1 MSCARWHNRILV
13 GDGESAAIH
22 VIGSA
27 KFCPLVARRVGIT
40 PAELPLF
47 VVGFL
52 VDNFLFGRT
61 EEWRDHVS
69 LLGNVI
75 DSTGAIELVTF
86 LQDRF
91 AITVE
96 DNEVVPENFDTLE
109 NVVAYVERKLRSKA

>member
-1 MSCARWHNRILV
+1 MQDTANTHMRTMDIEREIRS
-13 GDGESAAIH
+13 
-22 VIGSA
+22 
-27 KFCPLVARRVGIT
+27 
-40 PAELPLF
+40 
-47 VVGFL
+47 FL
-52 VDNFLFGRT
+52 IDNFLFGRT

-96 DNEVVPENFDTLE
+96 DTEVVPENFDTLE
-109 NVVAYVERKLRSKA
+109 NVVAYVERKLPSKV

>member
-1 MSCARWHNRILV
+1 MQDTANTHMRTMDIEREIRS
-13 GDGESAAIH
+13 
-22 VIGSA
+22 
-27 KFCPLVARRVGIT
+27 
-40 PAELPLF
+40 
-47 VVGFL
+47 FL
-52 VDNFLFGRT
+52 IDNFLFGRT

-96 DNEVVPENFDTLE
+96 DTEVVPENFDTLE
-109 NVVAYVERKLRSKA
+109 NVVVYVERKLCSKA

>member
-1 MSCARWHNRILV
+1 MQTIDIEREIRS
-13 GDGESAAIH
+13 
-22 VIGSA
+22 
-27 KFCPLVARRVGIT
+27 
-40 PAELPLF
+40 
-47 VVGFL
+47 FL

>member
-1 MSCARWHNRILV
+1 MQDTANTHMRTMDIEREIRS
-13 GDGESAAIH
+13 
-22 VIGSA
+22 
-27 KFCPLVARRVGIT
+27 
-40 PAELPLF
+40 
-47 VVGFL
+47 FL
-52 VDNFLFGRT
+52 IDNFLFGRT

-96 DNEVVPENFDTLE
+96 DTEVVPENFDTLE
-109 NVVAYVERKLRSKA
+109 NVVAYVERKLPSKA

>member
-1 MSCARWHNRILV
+1 MQTIDIEREIRS
-13 GDGESAAIH
+13 
-22 VIGSA
+22 
-27 KFCPLVARRVGIT
+27 
-40 PAELPLF
+40 
-47 VVGFL
+47 FL

-96 DNEVVPENFDTLE
+96 DTEVVPENFDTLE
-109 NVVAYVERKLRSKA
+109 NVVAYVERKLCSKA

>member
-1 MSCARWHNRILV
+1 MQTIDIEREIRS
-13 GDGESAAIH
+13 
-22 VIGSA
+22 
-27 KFCPLVARRVGIT
+27 
-40 PAELPLF
+40 
-47 VVGFL
+47 FL

-109 NVVAYVERKLRSKA
+109 NVVAYVERKLPSKA

>member
-1 MSCARWHNRILV
+1 MQTIDIEREIRS
-13 GDGESAAIH
+13 
-22 VIGSA
+22 
-27 KFCPLVARRVGIT
+27 
-40 PAELPLF
+40 
-47 VVGFL
+47 FL

-96 DNEVVPENFDTLE
+96 DTEVVPENFDTLE
-109 NVVAYVERKLRSKA
+109 NVVAYVERKLPSKA

>member
-1 MSCARWHNRILV
+1 MQTIDIEREIRS
-13 GDGESAAIH
+13 
-22 VIGSA
+22 
-27 KFCPLVARRVGIT
+27 
-40 PAELPLF
+40 
-47 VVGFL
+47 FL
-52 VDNFLFGRT
+52 VNNFLFGRT

-96 DNEVVPENFDTLE
+96 DTEVVPENFDTLE
-109 NVVAYVERKLRSKA
+109 NVVAYVERKLPSKV

>member
-1 MSCARWHNRILV
+1 MQTIDIEREIRS
-13 GDGESAAIH
+13 
-22 VIGSA
+22 
-27 KFCPLVARRVGIT
+27 
-40 PAELPLF
+40 
-47 VVGFL
+47 FL

-91 AITVE
+91 AITVD

>member
-1 MSCARWHNRILV
+1 MQTIDIEREIRS
-13 GDGESAAIH
+13 
-22 VIGSA
+22 
-27 KFCPLVARRVGIT
+27 
-40 PAELPLF
+40 
-47 VVGFL
+47 FL
-52 VDNFLFGRT
+52 IDNFLFGRT

-75 DSTGAIELVTF
+75 DSTSAIELVTF

-109 NVVAYVERKLRSKA
+109 NVVAYVERKLPSKV

>member
-1 MSCARWHNRILV
+1 MQTIDIEREIRS
-13 GDGESAAIH
+13 
-22 VIGSA
+22 
-27 KFCPLVARRVGIT
+27 
-40 PAELPLF
+40 
-47 VVGFL
+47 FL
-52 VDNFLFGRT
+52 IDNFLFGRS

-109 NVVAYVERKLRSKA
+109 NVVAYVERKLRSNGYLDMSIGVAQSRGWQVR

>member
-1 MSCARWHNRILV
+1 MQTIDIEREIRS
-13 GDGESAAIH
+13 
-22 VIGSA
+22 
-27 KFCPLVARRVGIT
+27 
-40 PAELPLF
+40 
-47 VVGFL
+47 FL

-96 DNEVVPENFDTLE
+96 DTEVVPENFDTLE

>member
-1 MSCARWHNRILV
+1 MQDTANTHMRTMDIEREIRS
-13 GDGESAAIH
+13 
-22 VIGSA
+22 
-27 KFCPLVARRVGIT
+27 
-40 PAELPLF
+40 
-47 VVGFL
+47 FL

-96 DNEVVPENFDTLE
+96 DTEVVPENFDTLE
-109 NVVAYVERKLRSKA
+109 NVVAYVERKLCSKV

>member
-1 MSCARWHNRILV
+1 MQTIDIEREIRS
-13 GDGESAAIH
+13 
-22 VIGSA
+22 
-27 KFCPLVARRVGIT
+27 
-40 PAELPLF
+40 
-47 VVGFL
+47 FL
-52 VDNFLFGRT
+52 VDNFLFGCT

-96 DNEVVPENFDTLE
+96 DTEVVPENFDTLE